1 LFKINKKDGKNMDYQ
16 NIKKVDLEIYEAI
29 KKEEERQRHN
39 IELIASEN
47 YVSDAVLE
55 ACGSILTN
63 KYAEGLPEKRYY
75 GGCENIDVIEQIAID
90 RAKELFGCD
99 HANVQPHSGA
109 NANTAVFLALLKPGD
124 KVLSMNL
131 SEGGHLSHGSKVNIS
146 GKLYDF
152 HHYGVNKETG
162 YIDYDEVMRI
172 AEEVQPKLIIC
183 GASAYPRTIDFKKFR
198 EIADKVGAYL
208 MADIA
213 HIAGLV
219 ATGCHPSPVEYCD
232 VVTTTTHKT
241 LRGPRSGLIM
251 CKEELANK
259 IDKAVFPGLQGGP
272 LEHIIAAKAIGFKQ
286 NLTEEYKRYAQQVVK
301 NAKVLAD
308 TLIEEGFQ
316 LVSGGTDNHLILID
330 LTNLN
335 ITGKDAQEWL
345 DEVNITTNKNTIPG
359 EKLSPNLTSGLRVG
373 TPALTTRGMKEEEMV
388 TVGKLIAKTLKKTD
402 SKENI
407 SKEVLELTSR
417 FPIYGEH

>member
-1 LFKINKKDGKNMDYQ
+1 MDYQ

>member
-1 LFKINKKDGKNMDYQ
+1 MDYQ

-308 TLIEEGFQ
+308 TLIEEGFE

>member
-1 LFKINKKDGKNMDYQ
+1 MNYEKIKEVDNEVYQ
-16 NIKKVDLEIYEAI
+16 AI
-29 KKEEERQRHN
+29 KKEEKRQKEN

-47 YVSDAVLE
+47 YVSDAILE

-63 KYAEGLPEKRYY
+63 KYSEGLPGKRYY

-90 RAKELFGCD
+90 RAKKLFKCD
-99 HANVQPHSGA
+99 HVNVQPHSGA
-109 NANTAVFLALLKPGD
+109 NANTAAFLAILKPND

-152 HHYGVNKETG
+152 YHYGVDHETG
-162 YIDYDEVMRI
+162 LIDYENVREIAKEVK
-172 AEEVQPKLIIC
+172 PKLIIC
-183 GASAYPRTIDFKKFR
+183 GASAYSRIIDFKKFR
-198 EIADKVGAYL
+198 EIADEVGAYL

-219 ATGCHPSPVEYCD
+219 ATGYHPSPIPYCD
-232 VVTTTTHKT
+232 IVTTTTHKT
-241 LRGPRSGLIM
+241 LRGPRSGMIM
-251 CKEELANK
+251 CKEELAQK

-286 NLTEEYKRYAQQVVK
+286 NLMDSYKDYAKQIIV
-301 NAKVLAD
+301 NAKVLAQSLKD
-308 TLIEEGFQ
+308 EGFK

-330 LTNLN
+330 LTNIG

-345 DEVNITTNKNTIPG
+345 DEVKITANKNTIPG
-359 EKLSPNLTSGLRVG
+359 ETLSPNLTSGLRIG
-373 TPALTTRGMKEEEMV
+373 TPATTTRGMKEDDMIV
-388 TVGKLIAKTLKKTD
+388 IAKLISKTLKKTD

-407 SKEVLELTSR
+407 MKEVEELTSR
-417 FPIYGEH
+417 FPIYGDK

>member
-1 LFKINKKDGKNMDYQ
+1 MDYQ

-124 KVLSMNL
+124 KVLSMSL